1 MKDQSTYTKNKEDQ
15 YAIFK
20 DGERKEEKGSS
31 TTNHLTINDT
41 HYPIEKGRSST
52 SNYMVDGHV

>member
-1 MKDQSTYTKNKEDQ
+1 MKDQSTYTKNEEDQ

-20 DGERKEEKGSS
+20 DGERKEEKGSL

-41 HYPIEKGRSST
+41 RYT
-52 SNYMVDGHV
+52 N